1 MVEAMNWAEAAN
13 VASQHGVSLGAM
25 AQNPNLAQSNLG
37 DAFVPTKPSVNARAF
52 AIALALFT
60 VTVVV
65 FFVLTTL

>member
-1 MVEAMNWAEAAN
+1 
-13 VASQHGVSLGAM
+13 M